1 MLRNMD
7 ISEIAGFAIVGIV
20 AGVLASAAVPDRTPA
35 GTAIAIVTA
44 MIGAALGSRIGA
56 HVFGTASFALLGSI
70 VLGVLGALV
79 VAITPRRRRSTRY
92 HL

>member
-1 MLRNMD
+1 MD
-7 ISEIAGFAIVGIV
+7 IGEIVVFAMVGIV
-20 AGVLASAAVPDRTPA
+20 AGALASAAVPERTRG